1 MLGRIAA
8 ALVVVLA
15 LSSGV
20 AGAVPDATATATP
33 TPSEPSVGSA
43 NATLVAAYPNPVA
56 HDDRGEFVAVRF
68 ERPTNTTGWT
78 LTDGTTTAGLPNRTV
93 EGTVAFATVP
103 ERARSGTDYRVAP
116 LSGRLRLANGGDRLA
131 LSDGNDTVSTARYRS
146 APESEIREFGAGVW
160 RPVGATDHDPIR
172 TDGGAGTAFV
182 LPDAPNQ
189 AVETLASA
197 DERIRLAGYTF
208 TSERIT
214 AALLEAAAEG
224 VGVSVLLDGAP
235 VGGITDRQAGQLDQ
249 LAEGG
254 VDVRLLSGPH
264 LRYRHH
270 HPKYAVVDDRA
281 LVLTENFK
289 PAGTGGASSRGWG
302 VVLEDASAADALA
315 SVHRADWTWRAATP
329 WREYR
334 RGRDFVD
341 GEPALGSFGTRH
353 EPKRIDV
360 DSATVLVTPDNAG
373 TALHS
378 RIEAAEDRLLI
389 QQVRIDSRENDLLRA
404 ALRAAER
411 GVRVRIHLGGSWYVE
426 EDNAALVA
434 WLNRRAEREGWDLE
448 AVVDDPDPDGYG
460 KIHTKGVIVDDTAVV
475 GSLNWVESATTE
487 NREVLVALES
497 AGAADYYASV
507 FRSDWSGGSRP
518 IPGGLLAAA
527 AVAGSGGLLALR
539 RLEFVGREGTVTDWR
554 W

>member
-1 MLGRIAA
+1 MSGRIAA
-8 ALVVVLA
+8 VFVLVIA

-20 AGAVPDATATATP
+20 AVAPESGTATP
-33 TPSEPSVGSA
+33 APAEQSVESA

-56 HDDRGEFVAVRF
+56 RDDAGEFVAVRF
-68 ERPTNTTGWT
+68 GRPTNTTGWT

-93 EGTVAFATVP
+93 EGTVAFATAP
-103 ERARSGTDYRVAP
+103 ERARNGTDRRVAP

-131 LSDGNDTVSTARYRS
+131 LSDGDDTVATARYRN
-146 APESEIREFGAGVW
+146 APESEIRDFEAGVW
-160 RPVGATDHDPIR
+160 RPVGATDRDPIR
-172 TDGGAGTAFV
+172 TDGGPATAFV
-182 LPDAPNQ
+182 LPDAPNRT
-189 AVETLASA
+189 VETLASA
-197 DERIRLAGYTF
+197 DDRIRLAGYTF
-208 TSERIT
+208 TSERVAT
-214 AALLEAAAEG
+214 RLLEAAAG
-224 VGVSVLLDGAP
+224 GADVSVLLDGAP
-235 VGGITDRQAGQLDQ
+235 VGGMTDRQADQLDR
-249 LAEGG
+249 LVEGG
-254 VDVRLLSGPH
+254 VDVRLLSGPYA
-264 LRYRHH
+264 RYRFH

-315 SVHRADWTWRAATP
+315 SIHRADWTWRAATP

-334 RGRDFVD
+334 RGRDFVG
-341 GEPALGSFGTRH
+341 GEPALGSYETRH
-353 EPKRIDV
+353 EPKRVDV
-360 DSATVLVTPDNAG
+360 DSTTVLVTPDNAG
-373 TALHS
+373 SALRS
-378 RIEAAEDRLLI
+378 RIEGAEDRLLI

-434 WLNRRAEREGWDLE
+434 WLNRRAEANEWDLE
-448 AVVDDPDPDGYG
+448 ASVDEANGYE
-460 KIHTKGVIVDDTAVV
+460 KIHTKGVVVDDTAVV
-475 GSLNWVESATTE
+475 GSLNWVESATAE

-497 AGAADYYASV
+497 TGAADYYASV
-507 FRSDWSGGSRP
+507 FEADWDGTGSRP

-539 RLEFVGREGTVTDWR
+539 RLEFVGRGETVTDWQ

>member
-1 MLGRIAA
+1 MLGRITAA
-8 ALVVVLA
+8 FVLVLA

-20 AGAVPDATATATP
+20 AAAPASGTATP
-33 TPSEPSVGSA
+33 APAEPSVESA

-56 HDDRGEFVAVRF
+56 RGDAGEFVVVRF
-68 ERPTNTTGWT
+68 GRPTNTTGWT
-78 LTDGTTTAGLPNRTV
+78 LTDGETTAGLPNRTV
-93 EGTVAFATVP
+93 EGTVAFAVAP
-103 ERARSGTDYRVAP
+103 ERARNGTEYRVDP

-131 LSDGNDTVSTARYRS
+131 LADGTDTVATARYRN
-146 APESEIREFGAGVW
+146 APESEIRDFEAGVW
-160 RPVGATDHDPIR
+160 RPVGATGHDPIR
-172 TDGGAGTAFV
+172 TDGGPATAFV
-182 LPDAPNQ
+182 LPDAPNRT
-189 AVETLASA
+189 VRTLAGA
-197 DERIRLAGYTF
+197 DDRIRLAGYTF
-208 TSERIT
+208 TSERI
-214 AALLEAAAEG
+214 AARLLEAAAEG
-224 VGVSVLLDGAP
+224 VDVSVLLDGAP
-235 VGGITDRQAGQLDQ
+235 VGGMTDLQADQLDR
-249 LAEGG
+249 LVEGG
-254 VDVRLLSGPH
+254 VDVRLLSGPYA
-264 LRYRHH
+264 RYRFH

-315 SVHRADWTWRAATP
+315 SIHRADWTWRAATP

-334 RGRDFVD
+334 RGRDFVG
-341 GEPALGSFGTRH
+341 GEPALGSYGTRH
-353 EPKRIDV
+353 EPKRVDV
-360 DSATVLVTPDNAG
+360 DSTTVLVTPDNAG
-373 TALHS
+373 SALRS
-378 RIEAAEDRLLI
+378 RIEGAEDRLLI

-426 EDNAALVA
+426 EENAALVA
-434 WLNRRAEREGWDLE
+434 WLNRRAEANGWDLE
-448 AVVDDPDPDGYG
+448 ARVDEANGYE
-460 KIHTKGVIVDDTAVV
+460 KIHTKGVVVDDTAVV
-475 GSLNWVESATTE
+475 GSLNWVESATAE

-507 FRSDWSGGSRP
+507 FEADWDGTGSRP

-539 RLEFVGREGTVTDWR
+539 RLKFVGRGETVTDWQ